1 MNARGRPRKEIED
14 QLIEKLNFRMTPR
27 DKQLLK
33 QVARHKSIAPETLLR
48 SIAIPAMRELHREI
62 FGAI

>member
-1 MNARGRPRKEIED
+1 MSLRGRPRKDLED

-27 DKQLLK
+27 DRELLE

-48 SIAIPAMRELHREI
+48 SLAIPAMRELHGEI